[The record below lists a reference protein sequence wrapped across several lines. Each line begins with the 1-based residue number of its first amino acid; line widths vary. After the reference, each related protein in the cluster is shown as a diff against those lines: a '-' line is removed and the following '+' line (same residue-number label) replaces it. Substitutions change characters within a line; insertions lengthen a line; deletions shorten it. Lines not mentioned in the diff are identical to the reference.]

1 MNEQPLPLHRGA
13 SRFASTA
20 AATTAIGAIAC
31 GVCCVLPFALPAVVL
46 AGTGGIIAWFGQAF
60 WGALYLAGALVTIA
74 WAWVAVSII
83 RTRRRPA
90 PSTMS
95 AMLVATVA
103 LGGALIWPTL
113 EPHIL
118 RALRG

>member
-13 SRFASTA
+13 SRLASSA
-20 AATTAIGAIAC
+20 ATTTAIGAIAF

-46 AGTGGIIAWFGQAF
+46 AGTGGAIAWFGKAF
-60 WGALYLAGALVTIA
+60 WGALYTAGALVTIA
-74 WAWVAVSII
+74 WAWVAVGSI

-90 PSTMS
+90 PSTIR

-103 LGGALIWPTL
+103 LGVALIWPVL
-113 EPHIL
+113 EPHVL